1 MSLSTAL
8 APMFARMLEFVPKMQ
23 KEERGVRQSRENETL
38 PILKEQSALL
48 EILPFLPE
56 TITDKVLLLSL
67 WT

>member
-23 KEERGVRQSRENETL
+23 KEERGVQSRENEIL
-38 PILKEQSALL
+38 PILKEQSGLL

-56 TITDKVLLLSL
+56 TMTDKVLFFSL